1 VQAQP
6 GAYGTRMMS
15 DPAPTLSRSPPVK
28 ERRSRGDRGNR
39 EKGVRR
45 MSYFKIVTASG
56 GYRAQFWSGGNL
68 VWWTEVYVS
77 KAGAQNA
84 IDTIRR
90 HGSTAQQKAA

>member
-1 VQAQP
+1 MA
-6 GAYGTRMMS
+6 
-15 DPAPTLSRSPPVK
+15 
-28 ERRSRGDRGNR
+28 
-39 EKGVRR
+39 
-45 MSYFKIVTASG
+45 YFKIVPASG

-90 HGSTAQQKAA
+90 HSGTAQQIAA